1 MQIVI
6 LCVLLFRKTEEGVSN
21 RLLALVLFFAMLNA
35 ANFCLS
41 YVLYLSGWGESY
53 RYFNLKLLFGLGPAI
68 YLCFQSLLKLT
79 FVWKPWFYVHFL
91 PVSLEFIYHRSVW
104 FEKGVI
110 GILQR
115 PSNSYEYLYL
125 IIQYLGVSS
134 LFVYAMV
141 TIRILWNHHRLRPT
155 DFLASGLKP
164 DQKLVRSVLYLILF
178 FGLWYFIRGIDVYFF
193 RGAYRSYYY
202 FPMFTLLSA
211 KMVWLGFMA
220 YNLSPPKE
228 SGMQTLIGEKKQA
241 PVKVGAQEYVAVI
254 QRIEDLMDKKK
265 LFLNPDL
272 NLKLLAE
279 TAKLPPRTVSKAINA
294 GKGCNIQ
301 AFVNHYRIAEFQR
314 RITAPEAGQ
323 LTLLAHAFASGFA
336 SKSTFN
342 SVFKN
347 AIGITPRQ
355 YVQTY
360 QDNVSEKGPET

>member
-6 LCVLLFRKTEEGVSN
+6 LCVLLFRKTEQLVSN

-41 YVLYLSGWGESY
+41 YVLYLGGWGESY

-68 YLCFQSLLKLT
+68 YLCFQSLLKPT

-91 PVSLEFIYHRSVW
+91 PVSLEFVYHRSVW

-115 PSNSYEYLYL
+115 PSTAYEYLYV
-125 IIQYLGVSS
+125 IIQYLGVCS
-134 LFVYAMV
+134 LFVYAIV
-141 TIRILWNHHRLRPT
+141 TIRILWNHHGQRPT
-155 DFLASGLKP
+155 NFLASDLKT
-164 DQKLVRSVLYLILF
+164 DHKLARSVLYLILF
-178 FGLWYFIRGIDVYFF
+178 FGLWYFIRGLDVYFF
-193 RGAYRSYYY
+193 RGAYRTYYY

-211 KMVWLGFMA
+211 KMVWLGFRA

-228 SGMQTLIGEKKQA
+228 GGMQILTGGKKQA

-254 QRIEDLMDKKK
+254 QQLEDLMDRKK

-294 GKGCNIQ
+294 GKGCNFQ

-323 LTLLAHAFASGFA
+323 LTLLAHACLCQWIRF
-336 SKSTFN
+336 
-342 SVFKN
+342 
-347 AIGITPRQ
+347 
-355 YVQTY
+355 
-360 QDNVSEKGPET
+360 